1 MYEYYSSLP
10 ECVSVPLLGEEIDDG
25 VHDDADP
32 VQDVEHN
39 VEAGLV
45 EILVQL

>member
-1 MYEYYSSLP
+1 MNSSRP

-32 VQDVEHN
+32 VEDVKRDMQ
-39 VEAGLV
+39 AGLV